1 VLTTATYL
9 LFSKLAI
16 DIGIHMYIYTE
27 ILITIRCAFLGEV
40 GGVPVGHEYS
50 NFMTSVDDY
59 NAI

>member
-1 VLTTATYL
+1 
-9 LFSKLAI
+9 LFSKL
-16 DIGIHMYIYTE
+16 DNDMYIYTE

-40 GGVPVGHEYS
+40 GGVPAGHEYS

>member
-1 VLTTATYL
+1 VLTTETYL
-9 LFSKLAI
+9 LFSKLGI
-16 DIGIHMYIYTE
+16 DMYIYTE
-27 ILITIRCAFLGEV
+27 ILITIRCALLGEV

>member
-1 VLTTATYL
+1 M
-9 LFSKLAI
+9 FSKLAI
-16 DIGIHMYIYTE
+16 GIDMYIYTE

>member
-1 VLTTATYL
+1 MLTTETYL
-9 LFSKLAI
+9 LFSKL
-16 DIGIHMYIYTE
+16 DNDMYIYTE

-40 GGVPVGHEYS
+40 GGVPAGHEYS